1 MRTCSV
7 SISYPGQMKR
17 WVTRVF
23 PVGSLLLVFAT
34 GVMHTQL
41 LDLTYRF
48 GSLKNLFAYG
58 LLGTLHFSVA
68 AIAGIPDE
76 SDDVQPAI
84 LRALV
89 ASGVATGSWLLLQAI
104 FPGLLPRRVI
114 LFNAAL
120 QPLWSFLCANQV
132 LRQQHRQQLKERV
145 CAVVSVRDEVN
156 LRWDCERDF
165 PLPERSFQLIDSV
178 TVDDIFGLGSA
189 AAVFEKLSADDPSL
203 VVLSDDAAAVARV
216 VDAVTLLHRSG
227 VKVRTLAQFYEE
239 YLGKESLS
247 ELTKMAMLFDVRTV
261 HHATYRRTKRV
272 IDVIGAGIGLVI
284 ALGAVSFVWVGN
296 LFGNRG
302 PLFYSQLRV
311 GQDGV
316 PFQIFKFR
324 TMVESA
330 NQGSTEWTSPD
341 DPRITPFGR
350 LLRRA
355 HVDELPQFVNV
366 LRGELSLVGPRPE
379 QPHYVAELIQKE
391 AAYELRHVVKPG
403 ITGWA
408 QIKHRYAA
416 TEAEAIEKLQYDLYY
431 LRNQSLSLDLRIL
444 SRTLRSVIRR
454 HGR

>member
-1 MRTCSV
+1 MR
-7 SISYPGQMKR
+7 R

-23 PVGSLLLVFAT
+23 PLGSVLFVFVSGLLHARFSAVP
-34 GVMHTQL
+34 
-41 LDLTYRF
+41 YRF
-48 GSLKNLFAYG
+48 GTQNCLFAYV
-58 LLGTLHFSVA
+58 LLGALHLSIA

-76 SDDVQPAI
+76 SDDIQPALLRSI
-84 LRALV
+84 L
-89 ASGVATGSWLLLQAI
+89 ASGIATGVWLVIQAI

-114 LFNAAL
+114 LSNAAI
-120 QPLWSFLCANQV
+120 QPMWSFVCANV
-132 LRQQHRQQLKERV
+132 VIRQQRQQQLKERV
-145 CAVVSVRDEVN
+145 CAVISARDEVN

-165 PLPERSFQLIDSV
+165 PVPERSFQLIDSV
-178 TVDDIFGLGSA
+178 TVDHISALGSA
-189 AAVFEKLSADDPSL
+189 AAVHELIAADQPSL
-203 VVLSDDAAAVARV
+203 VVLSDDAAAIPRV

-272 IDVIGAGIGLVI
+272 IDIVGALIGLTLTLVVTPFVVIGNTI
-284 ALGAVSFVWVGN
+284 
-296 LFGNRG
+296 GNRG
-302 PLFYSQLRV
+302 QLFYSQQRV

-316 PFQIFKFR
+316 LFQILKFR
-324 TMVESA
+324 TMTA
-330 NQGSTEWTSPD
+330 GADQGSLVWTSPD
-341 DPRITPFGR
+341 DPRITSFGR
-350 LLRRA
+350 LLRRS
-355 HVDELPQFVNV
+355 HLDELPQFLNV

-379 QPHYVAELIQKE
+379 QPHYVDELIQKE
-391 AAYELRHVVKPG
+391 AAYELRHSVTPG
-403 ITGWA
+403 LTGWA

-444 SRTLRSVIRR
+444 SRTVRSVVRQ

>member
-1 MRTCSV
+1 
-7 SISYPGQMKR
+7 MKR

-23 PVGSLLLVFAT
+23 PIGSLLLVLLT
-34 GVMHTQL
+34 GVLHARL
-41 LDLTYRF
+41 SDVTYQF
-48 GSLKNLFAYG
+48 HSPKSLFAYG
-58 LLGTLHFSVA
+58 LLGALHLSVA

-76 SDDVQPAI
+76 SDDVQPAL
-84 LRALV
+84 LRV
-89 ASGVATGSWLLLQAI
+89 GVAAGIATGLWLLLQAI
-104 FPGLLPRRVI
+104 FPGILPRRVI
-114 LFNAAL
+114 LSNAVL
-120 QPLWSFLCANQV
+120 QPVWSFVCANV
-132 LRQQHRQQLKERV
+132 VIRQQRQQQLNERV
-145 CAVVSVRDEVN
+145 CAVVSVRDEQS

-178 TVDDIFGLGSA
+178 TVDDIFGLTSA
-189 AAVFEKLSADDPSL
+189 AAIHELLATDQPTL
-203 VVLSDDAAAVARV
+203 VVLSDDAAAIPRV

-272 IDVIGAGIGLVI
+272 IDVIGATSGLVV
-284 ALGAVSFVWVGN
+284 AAVAIPFVLIGN
-296 LFGNRG
+296 AFGNRG
-302 PLFYSQLRV
+302 PLFYSQQRV
-311 GQDGV
+311 GQEGM
-316 PFQIFKFR
+316 PFQILKFR

-330 NQGSTEWTSPD
+330 NQGAMEWTALD

-350 LLRRA
+350 VLRRA
-355 HVDELPQFVNV
+355 HLDELPQFVNV

-379 QPHYVAELIQKE
+379 QPHYVDELVQKE
-391 AAYELRHVVKPG
+391 ASYDLRHLVTPG

-416 TEAEAIEKLQYDLYY
+416 TEAEAIEKLQYDLFY
-431 LRNQSLSLDLRIL
+431 LRHQSLSLDLRIL
-444 SRTLRSVIRR
+444 SRTVRSVIRR